1 MIGKNIGQNEE
12 GVRNRGTSYCPED
25 STNLWEYWEDWR
37 EVSVLLFFVKKNVS
51 IILNFFSRNG
61 LKILGW
67 KLLVTMTIT
76 TTMMDLVVALQ
87 VS

>member
-1 MIGKNIGQNEE
+1 MSRRFDKSL
-12 GVRNRGTSYCPED
+12 GVLGRLARSKCFII
-25 STNLWEYWEDWR
+25 
-37 EVSVLLFFVKKNVS
+37 LFKNVS

-76 TTMMDLVVALQ
+76 TTTKDLVVALQ